1 MSFVNSNIYYMH
13 SVSCAACGGGVVGI
27 LYKPSL
33 NINQGNVNLILIHS
47 FILF

>member
-27 LYKPSL
+27 LYKLSL
-33 NINQGNVNLILIHS
+33 NIKSRQCK
-47 FILF
+47 LF